1 MKIKMIIKMEIKR
14 QKIYEMKVE
23 TEMEIKIKNK

>member
-14 QKIYEMKVE
+14 QKIYEMIVKTE
-23 TEMEIKIKNK
+23 TEIKIKIK